1 MKIITGYKAEPHI
14 TSQQD
19 RNVNMGIFG
28 TGAYI
33 ANLGNKLAATV
44 VSANEITIAD
54 GLLVAE
60 GCTAE
65 VERGTSE
72 SMAIENGSQGML
84 RIDLIV
90 ARYTKAAGTGVEDM
104 QLAVITGTPAA
115 SNPATPSYNTGSIA
129 NGDTLVDFPLY
140 TVNLNGISIE
150 SVTRNVSYIELATSS
165 ALESARTALQNS
177 INSVNTTLTNLINT
191 TKTQLQNS
199 INSVSSTLS
208 TVSGRVGTAALNTTK
223 TQLQN
228 SINSVS
234 STLSTVSGR
243 VGTATLNTTAK
254 NALAAINEL
263 LTKINTANTNIS
275 SNTTKINTANS
286 NITAVANR
294 ATALENKTAGIVK
307 SISYDVAASSNN
319 YKQLN
324 ASSMYLLIL
333 NGGTTSNTVRGIYQ
347 IGVTGGK
354 ALGIKAISSATI
366 AEVTD
371 GGSGLRKIHN
381 TGSVVLR
388 ATLITTYG
396 S

>member
-1 MKIITGYKAEPHI
+1 MNIITGYKAEPHI

-33 ANLGNKLAATV
+33 ANLGSKLAATV
-44 VSANEITIAD
+44 VSANEITISD
-54 GLLVAE
+54 GLLITE

-65 VERGTSE
+65 IERGTSE
-72 SMAIENGSQGML
+72 SLAIANGSQGML

-90 ARYTKAAGTGVEDM
+90 ARYTKASGTGVEDM

-115 SNPATPSYNTGSIA
+115 ASPAAPSYNTGSIA

-150 SVTRNVSYIELATSS
+150 SVTRNVDYIELATAS
-165 ALESARTALQNS
+165 ALESVRSTLQSS

-199 INSVSSTLS
+199 INSLSSTLT
-208 TVSGRVGTAALNTTK
+208 TVSNRVGTAALNTT
-223 TQLQN
+223 
-228 SINSVS
+228 
-234 STLSTVSGR
+234 
-243 VGTATLNTTAK
+243 AK
-254 NALAAINEL
+254 NAMAAINEL
-263 LTKINTANTNIS
+263 LGRINTLT
-275 SNTTKINTANS
+275 SNLSTTNS
-286 NITAVANR
+286 NVTAVANR
-294 ATALENKTAGIVK
+294 ATALENKTAGIIK
-307 SISYDVAASSNN
+307 SISYDIAANSNN

-354 ALGIKAISSATI
+354 ALGIKTISAATI

-371 GGSGLRKIHN
+371 GGSGLLKVHN

>member
-1 MKIITGYKAEPHI
+1 MNIITGYRAEPHV
-14 TSQQD
+14 TAQQD
-19 RNVNMGIFG
+19 RDINSAVFTTG
-28 TGAYI
+28 TYI
-33 ANLGNKLAATV
+33 LNIGSKMAATI
-44 VSANEITIAD
+44 VSANEVTIAD
-54 GLLVAE
+54 GLIVAQ
-60 GCTAE
+60 GCAAE
-65 VERGTSE
+65 IARGTSE
-72 SMAIENGSQGML
+72 SMSIDNGDQGML
-84 RIDLIV
+84 RKDLIV
-90 ARYTKAAGTGVEDM
+90 LRYTKEASTGVEDM
-104 QLAVITGTPAA
+104 ELAVIKGTPAS
-115 SNPATPSYNTGSIA
+115 SNPATPTYTSGSIA
-129 NGDTLVDFPLY
+129 DGDTLVEVPIY
-140 TVNLNGISIE
+140 TVNLSGITIQ
-150 SVTRNVSYIELATSS
+150 SVTRNVSI
-165 ALESARTALQNS
+165 LEVPSKSYVDS
-177 INSVNTTLTNLINT
+177 IQTTLTNLINT

-199 INSVSSTLS
+199 INSLSSTLT
-208 TVSGRVGTAALNTTK
+208 TVSNRVGTAA
-223 TQLQN
+223 
-228 SINSVS
+228 
-234 STLSTVSGR
+234 
-243 VGTATLNTTAK
+243 LNTTAK

-263 LTKINTANTNIS
+263 LSRINTLT
-275 SNTTKINTANS
+275 SNLSTTNS
-286 NITAVANR
+286 NVTAVANR

-371 GGSGLRKIHN
+371 GGSGLLKIHN

>member
-54 GLLVAE
+54 GLLIAE

-72 SMAIENGSQGML
+72 SMEIANGSQGML

-208 TVSGRVGTAALNTTK
+208 TVSGRVGTA
-223 TQLQN
+223 
-228 SINSVS
+228 
-234 STLSTVSGR
+234 
-243 VGTATLNTTAK
+243 TLNTSAK

-263 LTKINTANTNIS
+263 LTKINTANSNIS

-294 ATALENKTAGIVK
+294 ASALETKTAGFSGTILLSVPNGEINYRRLNSLSTYLVIV
-307 SISYDVAASSNN
+307 STVAGVDAMKGMYIVGVPSNN
-319 YKQLN
+319 AIGIKTVSN
-324 ASSMYLLIL
+324 ASSVVLSDAGNLL
-333 NGGTTSNTVRGIYQ
+333 
-347 IGVTGGK
+347 
-354 ALGIKAISSATI
+354 LGIRNNGAAYIRVTI
-366 AEVTD
+366 
-371 GGSGLRKIHN
+371 I
-381 TGSVVLR
+381 
-388 ATLITTYG
+388 TLYG
-396 S
+396 TAL

>member
-72 SMAIENGSQGML
+72 SMAIANGSQGML

-150 SVTRNVSYIELATSS
+150 SVTRNVSYIELATAS
-165 ALESARTALQNS
+165 ALESARTTLQNS

-208 TVSGRVGTAALNTTK
+208 TVSGRVGTA
-223 TQLQN
+223 
-228 SINSVS
+228 
-234 STLSTVSGR
+234 
-243 VGTATLNTTAK
+243 TLNTTAK
-254 NALAAINEL
+254 NAMAAINEL
-263 LTKINTANTNIS
+263 LSRINTLT
-275 SNTTKINTANS
+275 SNLSTTNS
-286 NITAVANR
+286 NVTAVANR

-371 GGSGLRKIHN
+371 GGSGLLKIHN

>member
-1 MKIITGYKAEPHI
+1 MNIITGYRAEPHI
-14 TSQQD
+14 TAQQD
-19 RNVNMGIFG
+19 RDINSAVFTTG
-28 TGAYI
+28 TYI
-33 ANLGNKLAATV
+33 LNIGSKMAATI
-44 VSANEITIAD
+44 VSANEVTIAD
-54 GLLVAE
+54 GLIVAQ
-60 GCTAE
+60 GCAAE
-65 VERGTSE
+65 IARGTSE
-72 SMAIENGSQGML
+72 SMSIDNGDQGML
-84 RIDLIV
+84 RKDLIV
-90 ARYTKAAGTGVEDM
+90 LRYTKEASTGVEDM
-104 QLAVITGTPAA
+104 ELAVIKGTPAA
-115 SNPATPSYNTGSIA
+115 SNPATPSYTSGSITD
-129 NGDTLVDFPLY
+129 GDTLVEFPIY
-140 TVNLNGISIE
+140 TVNLSGITIQT
-150 SVTRNVSYIELATSS
+150 VTRNVSI
-165 ALESARTALQNS
+165 LEVPSKSYVDS
-177 INSVNTTLTNLINT
+177 INTTLTNLINT

-208 TVSGRVGTAALNTTK
+208 TVSGRVGTVA
-223 TQLQN
+223 
-228 SINSVS
+228 
-234 STLSTVSGR
+234 
-243 VGTATLNTTAK
+243 LNTTAK

-354 ALGIKAISSATI
+354 ALGIKAISAATI

-371 GGSGLRKIHN
+371 GGSGLLKIHN

>member
-54 GLLVAE
+54 GLLIAE

-72 SMAIENGSQGML
+72 SMEIANGSQGML

-208 TVSGRVGTAALNTTK
+208 TVSGRVGTA
-223 TQLQN
+223 
-228 SINSVS
+228 
-234 STLSTVSGR
+234 
-243 VGTATLNTTAK
+243 TLNTSAK

-263 LTKINTANTNIS
+263 LTKINTANSNIS
-275 SNTTKINTANS
+275 SNTTKINTAN
-286 NITAVANR
+286 NGRIQRNDITVCPER
-294 ATALENKTAGIVK
+294 RDKLQTP
-307 SISYDVAASSNN
+307 
-319 YKQLN
+319 
-324 ASSMYLLIL
+324 
-333 NGGTTSNTVRGIYQ
+333 
-347 IGVTGGK
+347 
-354 ALGIKAISSATI
+354 
-366 AEVTD
+366 
-371 GGSGLRKIHN
+371 
-381 TGSVVLR
+381 
-388 ATLITTYG
+388 
-396 S
+396 